1 MALIETLG
9 CLREESMWWHGGPR
23 RRASSRVGFGFPGFG
38 FYFHGPRPFLR
49 RQEYIEML
57 EEYKREL
64 EAELKEVEKE
74 LEEWKKGAG
83 AE

>member
-1 MALIETLG
+1 
-9 CLREESMWWHGGPR
+9 MWWHRGPR
-23 RRASSRVGFGFPGFG
+23 WGAHGRGGFGFQGYGPPGFG
-38 FYFHGPRPFLR
+38 FFMHGPRPFLR

-64 EAELKEVEKE
+64 EAELKDVDKE